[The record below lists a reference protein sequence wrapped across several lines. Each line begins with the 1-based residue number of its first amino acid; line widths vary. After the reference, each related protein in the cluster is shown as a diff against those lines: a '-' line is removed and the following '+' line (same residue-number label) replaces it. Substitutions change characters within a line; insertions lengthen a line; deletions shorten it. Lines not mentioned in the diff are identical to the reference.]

1 MLSQARMCFP
11 YVIAIENLT
20 WIQPMHAKHSY
31 FLGRAYFSLAEKSF
45 FGASFVLTTKTKS
58 RNISIISALSVLN
71 CRHGNNCIDLSGM
84 YCATW
89 NSCVVRQENSF
100 LKTQSSQEYISHLWG
115 KWGEPSKM
123 LDWSIHSAKE
133 AKICTSLNR
142 QNTNESTASLLPGFT
157 PNEGS
162 QRSILS

>member
-1 MLSQARMCFP
+1 MFSLCNCNRKPHMNSTHACKAQLLSGTGVFQFSRKIFFWCFLCP
-11 YVIAIENLT
+11 HHKNK
-20 WIQPMHAKHSY
+20 IQKY
-31 FLGRAYFSLAEKSF
+31 FHYFSS
-45 FGASFVLTTKTKS
+45 V
-58 RNISIISALSVLN
+58 SVLN

-100 LKTQSSQEYISHLWG
+100 LKTQSSQEYISHLWE

-123 LDWSIHSAKE
+123 LDWSIHGAKE
-133 AKICTSLNR
+133 AKICTSVNR